1 LVLTKILVE
10 IFLLAIFSLSID
22 RAISRSFNQSF
33 NHSIIQS
40 FNHSIILQMTEPA
53 APSDPL
59 DPLNLNPVDRSPPI
73 EPVVRFNPYAPEKPS
88 ADDPI
93 DYARCTE
100 CCRWTLVPPLP
111 VPLPPCLP
119 YLQCSHCPFKILST
133 SYYRWLASNPEVK
146 HTYHPIKSKRPVR
159 LPKGAVN
166 RPHYRQVGA
175 EIPGGNQF
183 TRIPRPREPSD
194 PYRDIAKPKSKRKRK
209 RKRTKHDDASHV
221 ADVYRRLLSQS
232 Q

>member
-1 LVLTKILVE
+1 LWRF
-10 IFLLAIFSLSID
+10 FLLAIFSLSID
-22 RAISRSFNQSF
+22 QSISRSIIQSF

-100 CCRWTLVPPLP
+100 CRRWTLVPPLP

-133 SYYRWLASNPEVK
+133 SYCRWLASNPEVK

-159 LPKGAVN
+159 LPKAAVN
-166 RPHYRQVGA
+166 RPHYRQVGVGA
-175 EIPGGNQF
+175 EIPGGKRF
-183 TRIPRPREPSD
+183 TRIPRPREPD
-194 PYRDIAKPKSKRKRK
+194 PYRDIAKPKSK